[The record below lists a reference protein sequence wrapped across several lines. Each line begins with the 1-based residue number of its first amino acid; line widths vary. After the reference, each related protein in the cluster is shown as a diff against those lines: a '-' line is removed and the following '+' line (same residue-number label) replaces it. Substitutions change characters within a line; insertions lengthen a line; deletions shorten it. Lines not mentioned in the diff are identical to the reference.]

1 MFTELLLLDEPTV
14 GVDPIL
20 RTRIWDILIH
30 FTEHEK
36 MTVIIT
42 THYIEET
49 RRSHMIGF
57 MRRGHILA
65 EDSPST
71 LIHRYHVNNLED
83 VFYRL
88 CVAQKRQ
95 SKLWKRTLSK
105 KRGLFR
111 FNEMAADID
120 DNLVDYTS
128 SADSSEQQQQDSSKQ
143 IKSNKN
149 NNRKVPGNGYH
160 WCTILNA
167 VTRKIL
173 IQSIRQPSAI
183 FAQFIL
189 PLISLLLF
197 CVCIGSTP
205 RDVGIAIVNLENPP
219 YLSERFISL
228 IDQSVLKLYNY
239 TDLEHALDAVRRQ
252 KLIGVL
258 FFQSDFSDALIQRSD
273 MDEAIDEKLVEL
285 STIKLFADLSNKV
298 LVVTVMRSLDTTI
311 MKFLENVSD
320 DLGFSQAFFKPPIR
334 VEEVIFG
341 HYGGSDYFAIREY
354 GVPGILIILTYSCA
368 FGLTL
373 MVLTGNE

>member
-1 MFTELLLLDEPTV
+1 M
-14 GVDPIL
+14 DPIL

-30 FTEHEK
+30 FTEQER

-83 VFYRL
+83 VFYKL

-111 FNEMAADID
+111 FTEMAADID
-120 DNLVDYTS
+120 DNLVDQQE
-128 SADSSEQQQQDSSKQ
+128 SEQPF
-143 IKSNKN
+143 KSFQ
-149 NNRKVPGNGYH
+149 RPGNH
-160 WCTILNA
+160 WGAKLNA

-189 PLISLLLF
+189 PLVSLLLF

-205 RDVGIAIVNLENPP
+205 RDVRIAVVNLENPP

-228 IDQSVLKLYNY
+228 VDQSVLKIRNETSL
-239 TDLEHALDAVRRQ
+239 DQALEAVRRQ
-252 KLIGVL
+252 ELIGVL
-258 FFQSDFSDALIQRSD
+258 FFEKDFSDNLIRRSE
-273 MDEAIDEKLVEL
+273 MDQVIDERIVES
-285 STIKLFADLSNKV
+285 STIRLFADLTNKV
-298 LVVTVMRSLDTTI
+298 VLVTVMRSLDTTI
-311 MKFLENVSD
+311 LKFLNDVSEE
-320 DLGFSQAFFKPPIR
+320 LGLAQAFFNPPIR

-341 HYGGSDYFAIREY
+341 EYGGSDYFAVREY

-373 MVLTGNE
+373 MVLTGTS